1 MAETW
6 RFLDTGPRSGAENM
20 ALDDVILECRA
31 RRRISDTIRLL
42 RFDPPS
48 VLVGY
53 HQDVEHEVR
62 LEYTS
67 KNGVDVNRRL
77 TGGGAILFDRES
89 VGWEVIAS
97 KSILE
102 SHGGA
107 EDLFQAMSRGPIL
120 ALRSLGLNAAFRPK
134 NDIEIE
140 GRKIS
145 GTGGTER
152 DGAFLFQGTLLV
164 DFDVETMIR
173 CLKIPIIKLKD
184 KELESAKRR
193 VTCLRSELGYRPDYK
208 KVKEL
213 LRWGFEKAFGVSLR
227 EGDLT
232 PEEERLLRERLP
244 YFRSDAWVN
253 SDRRPLTDEGVVHA
267 VDKTPGGLIRV
278 SLALDRARNII
289 KSVLITGDFFA
300 FPSRSVLD
308 LEAALKFSP
317 CEEDSLMRIVE
328 GFFLGTGARIPGVS
342 PSALVKLILEAAD
355 KFSYASFGIS
365 LPEANHLYPV
375 GRGMDHQ
382 GDGFDLLLLPYCAK
396 PPSCKYRNI
405 DGCEK
410 CGECSVGRAYEL
422 GEDLDMRVVTVQN
435 FEHLME
441 TLKLARETGVRGFI
455 GCCCEAF
462 YCKHRDDLEGAGVPG
477 MIVDIEDKTCYD
489 LGKEEEAYKGG
500 FQGKTELRTHTLSK
514 LLGSV
519 RARRAADSHKCLT
532 TM

>member
-1 MAETW
+1 MTDIW
-6 RFLDTGPRSGAENM
+6 RLLDTGPRHAAENM

-31 RRRISDTIRLL
+31 RDSIPNTIRLL
-42 RFDPPS
+42 RFEPPS

-62 LEYTS
+62 LEYTAR
-67 KNGVDVNRRL
+67 NGVDVNRRL

-97 KSILE
+97 KSVLE

-107 EDLFQAMSRGPIL
+107 EDPFQVMSRGPIL

-173 CLKIPIIKLKD
+173 CLKIPVIKLKD

-193 VTCLRSELGYRPDYK
+193 VTCLRSELGYRPDYTR
-208 KVKEL
+208 VKEL
-213 LRWGFEKAFGVSLR
+213 LRWGFEKAFGISLR

-232 PEEERLLRERLP
+232 PEEERLLQGRLP

-253 SDRRPLTDEGVVHA
+253 SDRLPLTDEGVVHA

-308 LEAALKFSP
+308 LEAALKLTP
-317 CEEDSLMRIVE
+317 CEKGSLARVVE
-328 GFFLGTGARIPGVS
+328 SFFVETRARIPGVS
-342 PSALVKLILEAAD
+342 PDTLVKLILEAAD
-355 KFSYASFGIS
+355 KFSYASFGIG

-375 GRGMDHQ
+375 GRGMIQ
-382 GDGFDLLLLPYCAK
+382 GGDGFSVLLLPYCAK

-410 CGECSVGRAYEL
+410 CGGCSVGQAYEL
-422 GEDLDMRVVTVQN
+422 AEDLGMRVTTVQN

-441 TLKLARETGVRGFI
+441 TLEIARVTGARGFV

-462 YCKHRDDLEGAGVPG
+462 YCKHRDDLEGTGVPG
-477 MIVDIEDKTCYD
+477 MIVDIEDRTCYD

-500 FQGKTELRTHTLSK
+500 FQGKTELRIQTLSK
-514 LLGSV
+514 ILCSV
-519 RARRAADSHKCLT
+519 RGLRAAGYKCLT
-532 TM
+532 TT